1 MSSNFTTPM
10 RIEDVGPSQQMVE
23 ENTSSLM
30 YMQSYDNDM
39 KPIVMLFDEDDGN
52 EDIMDMED
60 NENTENDASLLG
72 GGEHDV
78 PSPIFRE
85 LNWDVI
91 NSMVDKDLATRT
103 RLWNESNELF
113 KGLRFESKEY
123 KPLLGILVLDGTC
136 LMHTI
141 DIVLGMWLDAKKWTL
156 THDGG
161 HRFNQASNLLTL
173 GFRLQWAL
181 TQPLQDSTLLKALTL
196 RLLQDII
203 TQPSLKM
210 AQIQDK
216 ALNASVLLSINE
228 VELSIYRFLSSGVKV
243 SKRLSL
249 LQSDLDWSSIGSRP
263 VRETPRSGRE
273 GYWEREKIFD
283 LP

>member
-1 MSSNFTTPM
+1 M
-10 RIEDVGPSQQMVE
+10 RIEGVVE
-23 ENTSSLM
+23 NYVDILPGNDD
-30 YMQSYDNDM
+30 DN
-39 KPIVMLFDEDDGN
+39 VELFDEDDGN

-91 NSMVDKDLATRT
+91 NFMVDKDLTTHT

-141 DIVLGMWLDAKKWTL
+141 DINGLTGWAKKWTL

-161 HRFNQASNLLTL
+161 YRYGWMTKNIA
-173 GFRLQWAL
+173 
-181 TQPLQDSTLLKALTL
+181 KY
-196 RLLQDII
+196 
-203 TQPSLKM
+203 
-210 AQIQDK
+210 
-216 ALNASVLLSINE
+216 INE
-228 VELSIYRFLSSGVKV
+228 VL
-243 SKRLSL
+243 KRA
-249 LQSDLDWSSIGSRP
+249 RM
-263 VRETPRSGRE
+263 
-273 GYWEREKIFD
+273 
-283 LP
+283 LPITALV

>member
-1 MSSNFTTPM
+1 MSSSFTTPM
-10 RIEDVGPSQQMVE
+10 RIEGVVE
-23 ENTSSLM
+23 NYVDILPGNDD
-30 YMQSYDNDM
+30 DN
-39 KPIVMLFDEDDGN
+39 VELFDEDDGN

-91 NSMVDKDLATRT
+91 NSMVDKDLTTRT

-113 KGLRFESKEY
+113 KGLWFESKKY
-123 KPLLGILVLDGTC
+123 KPLLGILVLDGTR

-161 HRFNQASNLLTL
+161 HRYGWMTKNIAKYIYEVLKRARMLLIT
-173 GFRLQWAL
+173 AL
-181 TQPLQDSTLLKALTL
+181 
-196 RLLQDII
+196 
-203 TQPSLKM
+203 
-210 AQIQDK
+210 
-216 ALNASVLLSINE
+216 V
-228 VELSIYRFLSSGVKV
+228 
-243 SKRLSL
+243 
-249 LQSDLDWSSIGSRP
+249 
-263 VRETPRSGRE
+263 
-273 GYWEREKIFD
+273 
-283 LP
+283 